1 MHALIIFKASIVG
14 SSYLPMVM
22 VFVHDEHWKD
32 KITNKPSRFL
42 MLIVPFQR
50 FPQPW
55 QFVLHIRVNNTWFC
69 KIVYPSIGTFEFEVA
84 NVDVTSNFILFV
96 IFCCDGKDERFE
108 DVDGF
113 DVVVRNVDVVFNC
126 NDDAGGCIFWRAFM
140 TSARLLYLIEKS
152 CLLWE

>member
-1 MHALIIFKASIVG
+1 MFG

-50 FPQPW
+50 FPQPS

-69 KIVYPSIGTFEFEVA
+69 KIVYPSIGTFEFEFA
-84 NVDVTSNFILFV
+84 DVDVISNFVLFV

-113 DVVVRNVDVVFNC
+113 DVVVGNVGVVFDC
-126 NDDAGGCIFWRAFM
+126 NDDAGGGTFGRACL
-140 TSARLLYLIEKS
+140 SNAHLLYLREKS
-152 CLLWE
+152 CLL